1 MSHPTG
7 LRLYVSRALRHLRR
21 GRGQGTV
28 EYVGIVLAVAVL
40 LLALTGPLGKQN
52 DAIARKIGGAVAHAI
67 DTTVAGDEA
76 GKSR

>member
-1 MSHPTG
+1 MNT
-7 LRLYVSRALRHLRR
+7 RAPLPVHATRPLRR
-21 GRGQGTV
+21 LRSVRGQGTV

-67 DTTVAGDEA
+67 DTTVAGDDA
-76 GKSR
+76 KKP